1 MELSKRLQTV
11 AGMVS
16 EGNRLVDV
24 GTDHG
29 YIPIYLVEQK
39 KIPSAIAM
47 DVRKGPLSRAREHV
61 ASAGLQVYITCRLSD
76 GLANLSEKEGDSLLL
91 AGMGGNL
98 MVRILTEKPQVRDS
112 FKEIILQPQSAQA
125 LVRRTME
132 EAGWQVAEEAMV
144 LEDGKFYPMLR
155 LVPEKEWENASVEAA
170 GEMPEGEKENS
181 GRTAPYRNQAEYTYG
196 KLLLREKNP
205 VLKEYLDKRQ
215 QVLTTLSVQLKG
227 QPERERSLSARE
239 RLKELEE
246 ELAVLGEAM
255 EYYNE

>member
-1 MELSKRLQTV
+1 MELSKRLQAV

-29 YIPIYLVEQK
+29 YIPIYLVKQK

-47 DVRKGPLSRAREHV
+47 DVRKGPLSRAQEHV
-61 ASAGLQVYITCRLSD
+61 ASAGLQAYITCRLSD

-132 EAGWQVAEEAMV
+132 EAGWQVAEETMV

-155 LVPEKEWENASVEAA
+155 LVPGKEWENASVGAA

-181 GRTAPYRNQAEYTYG
+181 CRTAPYRNQAEYTYG

-205 VLKEYLDKRQ
+205 VLKEYLDKRK

-227 QPERERSLSARE
+227 QPEGERSLSAGN
-239 RLKELEE
+239 RLRELEE
-246 ELAVLGEAM
+246 ELAVLEEAM
-255 EYYNE
+255 KYYDE